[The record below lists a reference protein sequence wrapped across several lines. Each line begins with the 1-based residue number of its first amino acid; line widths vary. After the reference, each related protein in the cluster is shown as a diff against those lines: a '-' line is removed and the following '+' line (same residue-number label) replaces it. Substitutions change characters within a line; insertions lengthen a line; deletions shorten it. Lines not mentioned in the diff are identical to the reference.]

1 MMCPPNTLRPV
12 GCLIA
17 FSGVPAPGEIFI
29 CSGIKESN
37 PLKVLFL
44 ALTTRLL
51 SPGSISKRTGLRP
64 SRPGPSF
71 WVWNTVIWG
80 ISLSRPAVIL
90 SLRPLCFLWWLCWC
104 MDASGMGGIMILS
117 LKISMAEL
125 WPISVLNVMVPMSR
139 SRIEPKYQH
148 KATILR
154 VEKIKQ
160 TIQ

>member
-1 MMCPPNTLRPV
+1 MCPPNTLRPV

-17 FSGVPAPGEIFI
+17 FSGVPAPGEICI
-29 CSGIKESN
+29 CSGNKESN
-37 PLKVLFL
+37 PLKGLFL
-44 ALTTRLL
+44 ALNTRRLL

-64 SRPGPSF
+64 SRSGPSF

-90 SLRPLCFLWWLCWC
+90 SLRRLCFLWWRCWC
-104 MDASGMGGIMILS
+104 MDASGMGGIMTLS

-125 WPISVLNVMVPMSR
+125 WPISVLRVMVPKSR
-139 SRIEPKYQH
+139 RRIEPKYQH
-148 KATILR
+148 EATILR

-160 TIQ
+160 IIQ

>member
-1 MMCPPNTLRPV
+1 MMCPPNTLWPV

-17 FSGVPAPGEIFI
+17 FSEVLAPGEIFS
-29 CSGIKESN
+29 CSEIKEPN

-44 ALTTRLL
+44 VVITRLL

-64 SRPGPSF
+64 SRSGPSF

-80 ISLSRPAVIL
+80 LSLSRPAVIL
-90 SLRPLCFLWWLCWC
+90 SLRPLWFLWCLCWC
-104 MDASGMGGIMILS
+104 MDASGLGGIITLS

-125 WPISVLNVMVPMSR
+125 WPISVLNVMVIKSR
-139 SRIEPKYQH
+139 RRNEPKYQH

-154 VEKIKQ
+154 GEKF
-160 TIQ
+160 